1 MARRERITITDRAQL
16 AETRDANPDAAI
28 IVAEPGQPRY
38 FHEPGQRP
46 RWIGFAPTPI
56 TRKRAAR

>member
-16 AETRDANPDAAI
+16 AETRDANPDATI
-28 IVAEPGQPRY
+28 ICAPPGEPRY
-38 FHEPGQRP
+38 FYEPGRKP

-56 TRKRAAR
+56 TRKRAER